1 MFGSFFSNLNF
12 AVTLLNSLYRFFPLF
27 TSSMAGVLP
36 STSLNY
42 YARNKEKKRQKS
54 SFPAPRAKIIA
65 VVLQIITN
73 FWRWLTKMKILRSR
87 LHLKQQTYKSANLT
101 MNGIINWKPS
111 WNNCSCFTTE
121 QRINIYVHFANGII
135 STVGIMIK
143 NCDLERLIL

>member
-73 FWRWLTKMKILRSR
+73 F
-87 LHLKQQTYKSANLT
+87 
-101 MNGIINWKPS
+101 
-111 WNNCSCFTTE
+111 
-121 QRINIYVHFANGII
+121 
-135 STVGIMIK
+135 
-143 NCDLERLIL
+143 